1 MTKIKASLKH
11 FVSDVLIW
19 LYVFKASKL
28 SVSNKRTVMRVGN
41 DRMRDVLFVGPVHS
55 LNVLRGVVP
64 HAFI

>member
-28 SVSNKRTVMRVGN
+28 SVSNKRTVMRMGN
-41 DRMRDVLFVGPVHS
+41 NYMSNVLFVGPVHG
-55 LNVLRGVVP
+55 LDILRGVVP